1 MSASAFP
8 RLRHRLLRASDAQP
22 SRLVVLFHGLG
33 GNLGELAPL
42 AERWLSSL
50 PSTGFLLLE
59 APDRDYHERT
69 LLSGEFSGDWYKFPR
84 LRSEFGAD
92 EHAYESMVEQ
102 CISDRCD
109 HVNLEADQHA
119 NALGLGNDRMIMA
132 GFSQGAALS
141 AYAGLRRRCL
151 GVLPM
156 GGPCPPRERLLPPRS
171 ADDPTSVCVVVGDND
186 HCAPHEEIRACFS
199 KYAKGGAP
207 THRGAA
213 RAVDGVHVIPGMR
226 HEIAEPHATIGLAF
240 LKSLGC
246 R

>member
-1 MSASAFP
+1 MSASALP

-171 ADDPTSVCVVVGDND
+171 ADDPTSVRYVTVKFALRRKRKVTARWRCCAVNSKMSVGL
-186 HCAPHEEIRACFS
+186 PSSFS
-199 KYAKGGAP
+199 MAV
-207 THRGAA
+207 RGQS
-213 RAVDGVHVIPGMR
+213 V
-226 HEIAEPHATIGLAF
+226 
-240 LKSLGC
+240 
-246 R
+246 